1 MQGERTLYPGRT
13 TAPRLPAAERIPGR
27 VREWR
32 RMLGRLVA
40 RAWAAYLAGWVLMVR
55 SGYAPPGT
63 PGPRPGRAA
72 GAAGTHP
79 PGGGPGGPPASRVV
93 LTRTGVLLGARLGAP
108 FVLTSL
114 LFGIV
119 FGMGARQVGMRT
131 GEAVLMSAS
140 VAAGTAQLV
149 ALEMWKHPL
158 PVAAIVLTALA
169 INLRYVLLG
178 AALGP
183 WLAGL
188 PARTRY
194 GSAFFLFDENWTIAM
209 GRLREGEKDA
219 GVLLG
224 SGVAMYAGWVGGT
237 LLGSALGGRL
247 PDPQRWGLDFLVTAL
262 FLALLA
268 TFWEGPRR
276 SLPPW
281 ATAAA
286 TALAAAWLLPDG
298 WHVLLG
304 GLAGAVT
311 GGLAD
316 AR

>member
-1 MQGERTLYPGRT
+1 MQGERTLYPGRVP
-13 TAPRLPAAERIPGR
+13 APRLPAAARTPGR
-27 VREWR
+27 AWDWR
-32 RMLGRLVA
+32 RPVA
-40 RAWAAYLAGWVLMVR
+40 RAFAMYLAGWAQLVR

-63 PGPRPGRAA
+63 PGPRAGRDGGAA
-72 GAAGTHP
+72 GAHP
-79 PGGGPGGPPASRVV
+79 PGGGPGGPPAGGVV
-93 LTRTGVLLGARLGAP
+93 LTRAGVLLGARLGAP

-119 FGMGARQVGMRT
+119 FGMGARQVGMGT
-131 GEAVLMSAS
+131 GEAVLMSAT

-149 ALEMWKHPL
+149 ALEAWRHPL
-158 PVAAIVLTALA
+158 PVAALVLTTLA

-188 PARTRY
+188 PRRARY
-194 GSAFFLFDENWTIAM
+194 GAALFLFDENWTLAL
-209 GRLREGEKDA
+209 GRFRAGERDA

-224 SGVAMYAGWVGGT
+224 SGVAMFAGWVGGT

-262 FLALLA
+262 FLALLV

-281 ATAAA
+281 IAAA
-286 TALAAAWLLPDG
+286 GTALLAAPLLPDG

-304 GLAGAVT
+304 GLAGAVA
-311 GGLAD
+311 GGLGD

>member
-1 MQGERTLYPGRT
+1 MQGERTLYPGRP
-13 TAPRLPAAERIPGR
+13 TAPRLPAAERVPGR

-32 RMLGRLVA
+32 QAVGRLIA
-40 RAWAAYLAGWVLMVR
+40 RAWAVYLAGWVLMVR

-63 PGPRPGRAA
+63 PEPRPGRAA

-79 PGGGPGGPPASRVV
+79 PGGGPGGPPAGKVV

-108 FVLTSL
+108 FALTSL

-158 PVAAIVLTALA
+158 PIAAIVLTSLA

-188 PARTRY
+188 PPRTRY
-194 GSAFFLFDENWTIAM
+194 GSAF
-209 GRLREGEKDA
+209 
-219 GVLLG
+219 
-224 SGVAMYAGWVGGT
+224 
-237 LLGSALGGRL
+237 
-247 PDPQRWGLDFLVTAL
+247 
-262 FLALLA
+262 
-268 TFWEGPRR
+268 
-276 SLPPW
+276 
-281 ATAAA
+281 
-286 TALAAAWLLPDG
+286 
-298 WHVLLG
+298 
-304 GLAGAVT
+304 
-311 GGLAD
+311 
-316 AR
+316 

>member
-13 TAPRLPAAERIPGR
+13 TAPRLPAAERVPGR
-27 VREWR
+27 VRDWR
-32 RMLGRLVA
+32 RALGRLVA
-40 RAWAAYLAGWVLMVR
+40 RAWAVYLDGWTHLVR

-63 PGPRPGRAA
+63 PGPRPRRAGGVA
-72 GAAGTHP
+72 GEHP
-79 PGGGPGGPPASRVV
+79 PGGGPGGPPAGGVV

-119 FGMGARQVGMRT
+119 FGMGARQVGMGT

-149 ALEMWKHPL
+149 ALEMWRQPL
-158 PVAAIVLTALA
+158 PVATIVLTALA

-188 PARTRY
+188 PRRARY
-194 GSAFFLFDENWTIAM
+194 GSAFFLFDENWTIAL
-209 GRLREGEKDA
+209 GRLREGDRDA

-262 FLALLA
+262 FLALLV
-268 TFWEGPRR
+268 TFWEGARR

-281 ATAAA
+281 TVAGG
-286 TALAAAWLLPDG
+286 TALLAAWLLPDG

-304 GLAGAVT
+304 GLAGAVA